1 MADQE
6 LSFELRLIEPGD
18 RVTGLSVGDETL
30 LPLKIFLRKHAK
42 SYQSRSLA
50 RTYAFVDKKDGRTVV
65 AYISLVCGEVV
76 LDRGSIEGEEAL
88 DYRHPNYPTV
98 KIARLAVDRDLRKSG
113 LKLGK
118 RLVDLAVAI
127 AKEIV
132 SEHVG
137 CRFVV
142 VDSKKAAVKF
152 YEKMG
157 FTLLD
162 TEENR
167 ARAEP
172 LLFVDLMKL

>member
-1 MADQE
+1 VADQE
-6 LSFELRLIEPGD
+6 LTLELRSIEPGD
-18 RVTGLSVGDETL
+18 RVTGLSVGDEAF
-30 LPLKIFLRKHAK
+30 LPLKTFLRRHAK
-42 SYQSRSLA
+42 SYQTRSLA
-50 RTYAFVDKKDGRTVV
+50 RTYAFIDGTDGRTVV
-65 AYISLVCGEVV
+65 AYVTLVCGEVS
-76 LDRGSIEGEEAL
+76 LDRGAIEDDGL
-88 DYRHPNYPTV
+88 SDYRYTNYPAI
-98 KIARLAVDRDLRKSG
+98 KIARLAVDSRLRKSG

-127 AKEIV
+127 AKEVV

-142 VDSKKAAVKF
+142 VDSKQASVAF

-167 ARAEP
+167 RRAEP
-172 LLFVDLMKL
+172 ILFVDLMKL